1 MTIAGRIIPLRD
13 AYRQTDHVFELGL
26 GEEGGW
32 VGEGRVLRTCIERE
46 G

>member
-13 AYRQTDHVFELGL
+13 AYRQTGHVFELGL
-26 GEEGGW
+26 GEEG
-32 VGEGRVLRTCIERE
+32 VGGRGRVLRTCIERE